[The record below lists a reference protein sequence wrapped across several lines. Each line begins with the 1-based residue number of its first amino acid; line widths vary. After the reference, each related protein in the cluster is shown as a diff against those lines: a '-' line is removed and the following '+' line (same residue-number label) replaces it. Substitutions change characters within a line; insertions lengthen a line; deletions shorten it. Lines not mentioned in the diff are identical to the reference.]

1 MPGPQY
7 WPNRPSCPA
16 RRGHA
21 MPRACTAFA
30 MWVSS
35 LFQAQARPRRSDQ
48 QEGSAIYPPSMSNAR
63 ILLSLESPES
73 PEFPESRISNG
84 TPGGKP
90 RALMVRA
97 LFLPPKEG
105 VGWASLRYSSRIWT
119 NDCRLGGPGSPAQV
133 RTGPPTSPH
142 CRKIQHTA
150 LNSE

>member
-1 MPGPQY
+1 MRGPQY

-16 RRGHA
+16 RRSHA

-35 LFQAQARPRRSDQ
+35 LFQAQARLRRSDQ
-48 QEGSAIYPPSMSNAR
+48 QEASAIYPPSMSNAR
-63 ILLSLESPES
+63 TLLSPESPEF

-84 TPGGKP
+84 TQGGKP

-105 VGWASLRYSSRIWT
+105 VGWASTRYLSRIWT
-119 NDCRLGGPGSPAQV
+119 NDFRLGEPGSPPQV
-133 RTGPPTSPH
+133 RMGPPTIPY

-150 LNSE
+150 VNSE